1 MSDRN
6 KKKRGFTLIEIMVV
20 VVIIGLLATLV
31 GPRVWQMLGFG
42 QESIARTKCKEYYD
56 VVSLW
61 MLFTKARRVPD
72 SLAEVERT
80 EREDGRRFV
89 HVAPDPWGSDFR
101 IEHEGA
107 RSYRIW
113 SNGPDGISDTDDDI
127 SSDALQR

>member
-1 MSDRN
+1 M
-6 KKKRGFTLIEIMVV
+6 RGYTLIEIMIVV
-20 VVIIGLLATLV
+20 ALIGMLATLGGIHV
-31 GPRVWQMLGFG
+31 VRSLEEGRRETAQ
-42 QESIARTKCKEYYD
+42 IKCKEYYD

-113 SNGPDGISDTDDDI
+113 SNGPDGEQGTDDDI
-127 SSDALQR
+127 AYEPVKS